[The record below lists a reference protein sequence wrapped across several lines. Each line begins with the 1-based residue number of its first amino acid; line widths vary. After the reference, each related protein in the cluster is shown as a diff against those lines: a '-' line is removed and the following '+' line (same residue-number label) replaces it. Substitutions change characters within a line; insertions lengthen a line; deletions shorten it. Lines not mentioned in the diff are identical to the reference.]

1 MNQETKKQIKTKYEQ
16 KLLHGERFWPD
27 SIYKDA
33 IVALALFL
41 VLVLLATFA
50 GVHDSP
56 KADPSDSSYIP
67 RPEWYFLFLFK
78 FLALYGQIPLLGK
91 IEWIATVL
99 IPGIALGVLTLL
111 PFIDKSAHRYY
122 AKRAVPLAIMFI
134 MVLGMVLLTVLAD
147 VPTVTPDGSALLGIL
162 QSMAGLVVPV
172 LAYIAFVAM
181 AYTLKERAVRAITW
195 TAGIASVLMIGF
207 TAVSLMAYQP
217 PAVET
222 VEVPTQLADQIVA
235 GQDLYS
241 IHCVECH
248 GDDGKVE
255 EITGVEGLEGKMV
268 SIINSKDVLY
278 TVNDASMAEII
289 AYGRPDSGMPP
300 LGKAYNPEGLTRGE
314 IDFIVTFMRYSWDDR
329 FEAPYVP
336 PLYPPLAEGEVPTY
350 SVHIQPIVKR
360 YCISCHRPG
369 KDSNNYFMDSYENI
383 LSSGDNADKNIIAGD
398 MNSYLLQTLQYQ
410 PILDTDGS
418 VLVGEMPPSRQ
429 LKQDVI
435 DVFIRWVMGG
445 MPE

>member
-1 MNQETKKQIKTKYEQ
+1 
-16 KLLHGERFWPD
+16 
-27 SIYKDA
+27 
-33 IVALALFL
+33 
-41 VLVLLATFA
+41 
-50 GVHDSP
+50 
-56 KADPSDSSYIP
+56 
-67 RPEWYFLFLFK
+67 
-78 FLALYGQIPLLGK
+78 
-91 IEWIATVL
+91 
-99 IPGIALGVLTLL
+99 
-111 PFIDKSAHRYY
+111 
-122 AKRAVPLAIMFI
+122 
-134 MVLGMVLLTVLAD
+134 
-147 VPTVTPDGSALLGIL
+147 
-162 QSMAGLVVPV
+162 
-172 LAYIAFVAM
+172 
-181 AYTLKERAVRAITW
+181 
-195 TAGIASVLMIGF
+195 
-207 TAVSLMAYQP
+207 
-217 PAVET
+217 
-222 VEVPTQLADQIVA
+222 
-235 GQDLYS
+235 
-241 IHCVECH
+241 
-248 GDDGKVE
+248 
-255 EITGVEGLEGKMV
+255 
-268 SIINSKDVLY
+268 
-278 TVNDASMAEII
+278 MAEII

-336 PLYPPLAEGEVPTY
+336 PLYPLLAEGEVPTY

-383 LSSGDNADKNIIAGD
+383 LSSGDNADKNIIAGH